1 MNVND
6 LGQFGFQSVANGKG
20 EVKHGYTCD
29 LLSEVMANAL
39 TDTVW
44 FTVQSHVNIVAVA
57 AITGIRAIVLC
68 NGHGFNEETL
78 EKAEEEG
85 IALFTTSLSA
95 FEAGG
100 KLYEK
105 GLK

>member
-6 LGQFGFQSVANGKG
+6 LGKFGFQAVVNGKG

-39 TDTVW
+39 TNTVW

-57 AITGIRAIVLC
+57 AITGIHAIVLC
-68 NGHGFNEETL
+68 NGHKFNEDTL
-78 EKAEEEG
+78 KKAKEEG

-100 KLYEK
+100 RLYNA